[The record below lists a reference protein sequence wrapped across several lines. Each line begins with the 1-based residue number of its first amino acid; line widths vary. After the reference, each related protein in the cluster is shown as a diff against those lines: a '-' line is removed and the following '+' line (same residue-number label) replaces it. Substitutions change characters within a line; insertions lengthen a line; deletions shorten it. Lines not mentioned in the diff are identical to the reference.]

1 MATSSDTSQA
11 NPSLWSYGFKCLKY
25 TILVGFLIGA
35 GFLTAYVL
43 RLNYKVTSTF
53 EAKRWDIPA
62 RIYANPLD
70 LYVGLNLKASEFK
83 DILLQLNYRKD
94 SRLSFEGS
102 YRVRSNRIELKTRN
116 FHFWDGRQ
124 NSQKLKIQFSNKEI
138 TQISDLDTGKGIPIT
153 RMDPVKIG
161 SFYPQRKEDR
171 ILIKLDEAPTSLTHA
186 LFATEDRE
194 FENHQGVSL
203 RGILRAIWSNLLAGS
218 VVQGASTITQQL
230 VKNFYLT
237 PERKLKRKVNEIFMA
252 LLLEYHYEKEEI
264 LEAYLNEIY
273 LGQDGAN
280 SVHGFGLASEFYFA
294 RPLKN
299 LPLHQVAALV
309 ALVRGP
315 SYYDLRK
322 HPKRALKR
330 RNLVLNEM
338 FKQDY
343 IKEKALKQAL
353 KKPLEVIPHKHRS
366 VNRYPAFLEKVK
378 QELDEQYQ
386 EDDLTT
392 EGLKIFTTLDSQVQ
406 NRLEATVSKKI
417 ASFEKRRRSKQ
428 LETAVLISRR
438 ENGEI
443 IALVGG
449 RKSTEAGFN
458 RALKALRPI
467 GSLIKPA
474 IYLTAL
480 MQSDKY
486 NITTPISDSTI
497 VVDNNGQPWKPDNY
511 DHKEH
516 GLVPM
521 HKALSQSYNLAT
533 VRLGMDVGLDAI
545 SETLKNLGVTRSI
558 EKRPSMLLGSLSL
571 TPFEVMQ
578 MYQTFAGDGFYTNL
592 KTIQS
597 VVAMDGK
604 PLKHYPFTIEQG
616 TDPAATYIINT
627 MLQKVMSDG
636 TGRSAYKYLPKE
648 FSLAGKTGTSN
659 ELKDSWFAGFS
670 GDYLS
675 VVWIGRDD
683 NKSTGLSGSSGAL
696 RLWSTLMKQIAKQPV
711 DLIAPDNIEMAWID
725 KQGLLADNY
734 CTDVK
739 KYPFIEGSIP
749 EKRSACIAVIKKI
762 NVHLP
767 SVVTEV
773 DVTETETIPD
783 PVPVDSEQLDKDGQP
798 IQRNPFY

>member
-1 MATSSDTSQA
+1 MEISSDPHATK
-11 NPSLWSYGFKCLKY
+11 PSLWGYAFKGLKY
-25 TILVGFLIGA
+25 TLLIGFLIA
-35 GFLTAYVL
+35 SVFLTAYVL
-43 RLNYKVTSTF
+43 RLNYKITSTF

-70 LYVGLNLKASEFK
+70 LYVGLNLKSSEFK

-94 SRLSFEGS
+94 SSLASEGS
-102 YRVRSNRIELKTRN
+102 YRLRSNRIELKTRN
-116 FHFWDGRQ
+116 FHFWDGQQ
-124 NSQKLKIQFSNKEI
+124 NSQSLKIQFSNNTI
-138 TQISDLDTGKGIPIT
+138 TQISDLKTGESVPIT
-153 RMDPVKIG
+153 RLDPVKIG
-161 SFYPQRKEDR
+161 SFYPKRKEDR
-171 ILIKLDEAPTSLTHA
+171 ILIKLADAPIALTHA

-194 FENHQGVSL
+194 FENHQGVSF
-203 RGILRAIWSNLLAGS
+203 RGILRAIWSNVLAGG

-252 LLLEYHYEKEEI
+252 LLLEYHYDKEEI

-280 SVHGFGLASEFYFA
+280 GVHGFGLASEFYFA

-338 FKQDY
+338 FKQAY

-353 KKPLEVIPHKHRS
+353 AKPLDVIPHKHRS

-378 QELDEQYQ
+378 QDLQQQYQ
-386 EDDLTT
+386 EEDLTT
-392 EGLKIFTTLDSQVQ
+392 EGLKIFTTLDSQIQ
-406 NRLEATVSKKI
+406 NRLEATVRKKL
-417 ASFEKRRRSKQ
+417 ATFEKRRRSKK

-449 RKSTEAGFN
+449 RKANEAGFN

-480 MQSDKY
+480 LQSDKY
-486 NITTPISDSTI
+486 TITTPISDSTI
-497 VVDNNGQPWKPDNY
+497 VVENDGQSWKPDNY
-511 DHKEH
+511 DHKQH
-516 GLVPM
+516 GLVPLY
-521 HKALSQSYNLAT
+521 KALSHSYNLAT
-533 VRLGMDVGLDAI
+533 VRLGMDLGLETI
-545 SETLKNLGVTRSI
+545 SDTLRKLGVTRAI
-558 EKRPSMLLGSLSL
+558 ETRPSMLLGALPL

-578 MYQTFAGDGFYTNL
+578 MYQTFAGDGFNTKL
-592 KTIQS
+592 KTIHS

-616 TDPAATYIINT
+616 TDPAATYILNT
-627 MLQKVMSDG
+627 MLQKVMTNG

-648 FSLAGKTGTSN
+648 LALAGKTGTSN

-683 NKSTGLSGSSGAL
+683 NKTTGLSGSSGAL
-696 RLWSTLMKQIAKQPV
+696 QLWSAMMKQIAKQPV
-711 DLIAPDNIEMAWID
+711 DLIAPDSIESSWID
-725 KQGLLADNY
+725 PHGLLADHY
-734 CTDVK
+734 CPNAK
-739 KYPFIEGSIP
+739 KYPFIKGSAP
-749 EKRSACIAVIKKI
+749 EEHSPCIAVINET
-762 NVHLP
+762 NVLP
-767 SVVTEV
+767 TIETDSEDRMF
-773 DVTETETIPD
+773 DVIPD
-783 PVPVDSEQLDKDGQP
+783 PVPVDSQQLDKDGHP
-798 IQRNPFY
+798 IQSNPFY